1 MDTTEKANSPDVAD
15 KLDLVV
21 TVGQGA
27 MGSAP
32 PIVAPEVVE
41 RITISPLR
49 AGVRRFARD
58 RRAVFCLSVILLIV
72 IGSYVFPL
80 IYTHIGPTVTGGITG
95 TQVFTPAQ
103 YHTPYATDLASSD
116 LPGTLLPLGPNSLV
130 HPLGTDAIGR
140 DIFSRLMAGV
150 NISIEVALMVEV
162 FDIGL
167 GMLLGALAG
176 WYGGWLGMV
185 LDRFTDIIF
194 AFPGLLLLLLIGAA
208 LGPVFDRIFPGNAS
222 VFGRMLM
229 LSLGLGLLSWPLMM
243 RYVRGRT
250 LELRERQFIEA
261 ARVSGTSDVK
271 ILVRHIVPNLL
282 DIVIVASTLNIL
294 STIVGEAG
302 ITLLGAGLQPPASS
316 LGLMIA
322 DATDKITVYPT
333 EMLWPV
339 VVLVVLVVAF
349 SFVGDGVNDAFNPRS
364 KD

>member
-15 KLDLVV
+15 KLDLVA
-21 TVGQGA
+21 TVGQGV
-27 MGSAP
+27 MGSAAP
-32 PIVAPEVVE
+32 VAAPEIE
-41 RITISPLR
+41 EHITISPLQ
-49 AGVRRFARD
+49 AGVRRFMRD
-58 RRAVFCLSVILLIV
+58 KRAVLFLAVILLIV

-80 IYTHIGPTVTGGITG
+80 IYTHIGPKEVGGLTG
-95 TQVFTPAQ
+95 TEVFTPAQ
-103 YHTPYATDLASSD
+103 YHDPYHTNLADSD
-116 LPGTLLPLGPNSLV
+116 LSGSFLPLGPNSLV

-140 DIFSRLMAGV
+140 DIFARLMAGV

-167 GMLLGALAG
+167 GMLLGTLAG
-176 WYGGWLGMV
+176 WYGGWLGMA

-208 LGPVFDRIFPGNAS
+208 IGPIFDKVFTGGAN

-250 LELRERQFIEA
+250 LELKERQFIEA
-261 ARVSGTSDVK
+261 ARVSGSSDVR
-271 ILVRHIVPNLL
+271 ILGRHIVPNLL

-294 STIVGEAG
+294 ATIVGEAG
-302 ITLLGAGLQPPASS
+302 ITILGAGLQPPASS

-322 DATDKITVYPT
+322 DATDKIVTYPT

-339 VVLVVLVVAF
+339 VILVVLVVSF